1 MWAGVG
7 WCGFSSLVGKGR
19 IGGNG
24 HNKNKKEEVGWV
36 VGREE
41 TRNLGGAIVWLV
53 QWGVVAK
60 YRIQKIQ
67 HTRKV
72 SLSGRNL
79 ENYKLDFLEVSM
91 TTCVFNKC
99 SIRVEAMPYSVNTSV
114 VWKPA
119 LGEGR
124 GSKPGVRTNRG
135 AGTWVGKKIK

>member
-1 MWAGVG
+1 MIVVGWCVG
-7 WCGFSSLVGKGR
+7 WCGFSSLLGKGR

-67 HTRKV
+67 
-72 SLSGRNL
+72 
-79 ENYKLDFLEVSM
+79 
-91 TTCVFNKC
+91 
-99 SIRVEAMPYSVNTSV
+99 NTM
-114 VWKPA
+114 KD
-119 LGEGR
+119 ER
-124 GSKPGVRTNRG
+124 YRCREE
-135 AGTWVGKKIK
+135 I